1 MAMMG
6 SATASYLR
14 DFEEQGFVRP
24 HCTPARTDAAVCS
37 SRVPVHQCVIPDALP
52 PSLVEA
58 AKELLATH
66 REAHTSSWH
75 GPPVDTSTDARA
87 EITDE
92 ERRLIPRAGEVI
104 STRSRDG
111 KGPQGESGRWQ
122 CGELLKDDEPTFGP
136 VLDHLL
142 SHPQLMP
149 LVRTLVG
156 DELCLRGFWSMW
168 RMPVADDP
176 APPAEREEGCAWP
189 PSSGIHWQM
198 WHREQGGTCLPAHP
212 WFIHSLQVKVELDRC
227 DSSSHCV
234 SLVPE
239 SLAQK
244 RALRVS
250 NATCA

>member
-1 MAMMG
+1 MHV
-6 SATASYLR
+6 LIR
-14 DFEEQGFVRP
+14 L
-24 HCTPARTDAAVCS
+24 
-37 SRVPVHQCVIPDALP
+37 PVHQCVIPDLLP

-58 AKELLATH
+58 AKELLAAH
-66 REAHTSSWH
+66 RETHTVSWH
-75 GPPVDTSTDARA
+75 GPPVDTNTDARA

-136 VLDHLL
+136 VLDHLI

-176 APPAEREEGCAWP
+176 APPAERPEGCAWP

-198 WHREQGGTCLPAHP
+198 WHREQGGTCLPSHP
-212 WFIHSLQVKVELDRC
+212 YFIHSLQVKCELDRC

-250 NATCA
+250 NATCAPLPT